1 MANDFAKGVSVVLTG
16 TTNWAR
22 LTEKAGPD
30 QMSGKY
36 SVELTLDAASKDLL
50 SGMKILDHVNI
61 KRQDGT
67 YKYEE
72 PTVRLK
78 TVSLPT
84 IWDSQKNVFKDL
96 IGNGSTMRV
105 KATIKSYE
113 MAGKKGLTCYINKGV
128 VLNLVDMDMNTEDDD
143 ALFAGLDA
151 PAPAPAANNVQ
162 SDDDLPF

>member
-36 SVELTLDAASKDLL
+36 SVELTLDAQSKDLL
-50 SGMKILDHVNI
+50 SGMKILDHVNV

-67 YKYEE
+67 FKYEQ

-78 TVSLPT
+78 TMSLPT
-84 IWDSQKNVFKDL
+84 IWDTQKNVFTDL

-128 VLNLVDMDMNTEDDD
+128 VLNLVDMEVNPEDDA
-143 ALFAGLDA
+143 ALFEGVVAA
-151 PAPAPAANNVQ
+151 PAPSAAAAE

>member
-67 YKYEE
+67 YKYE
-72 PTVRLK
+72 
-78 TVSLPT
+78 
-84 IWDSQKNVFKDL
+84 D
-96 IGNGSTMRV
+96 
-105 KATIKSYE
+105 
-113 MAGKKGLTCYINKGV
+113 
-128 VLNLVDMDMNTEDDD
+128 
-143 ALFAGLDA
+143 
-151 PAPAPAANNVQ
+151 
-162 SDDDLPF
+162 

>member
-143 ALFAGLDA
+143 ALFAGIEV
-151 PAPAPAANNVQ
+151 PAPATNNVQ

>member
-84 IWDSQKNVFKDL
+84 IWDSQKNVFTDL

-128 VLNLVDMDMNTEDDD
+128 VLNLVDIESNPEDDA
-143 ALFAGLDA
+143 ALFEGIT
-151 PAPAPAANNVQ
+151 PAPAPAQ
-162 SDDDLPF
+162 SVPEQDDDLPF

>member
-36 SVELTLDAASKDLL
+36 SVELTLDAQSKDLL
-50 SGMKILDHVNI
+50 SGMKILDHVNV

-67 YKYEE
+67 FKYEQ

-78 TVSLPT
+78 TMSLPT
-84 IWDSQKNVFKDL
+84 IWDSQKNVFTDL

-128 VLNLVDMDMNTEDDD
+128 VLNLVDMEANPEDDA
-143 ALFAGLDA
+143 ALFEGVVAA
-151 PAPAPAANNVQ
+151 PAPSAVAAE